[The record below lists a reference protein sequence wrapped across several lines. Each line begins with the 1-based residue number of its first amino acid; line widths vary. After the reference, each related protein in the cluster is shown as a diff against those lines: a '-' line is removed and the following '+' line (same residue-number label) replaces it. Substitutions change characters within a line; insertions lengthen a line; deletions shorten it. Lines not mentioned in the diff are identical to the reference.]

1 MNLYA
6 IRRRDYWESVEALE
20 RSAARSAE
28 VGDAMGGEVRWI
40 RTYVVQEENG
50 MLGTICI
57 YEGTSAEKVR
67 QHAELS
73 GMPAHEVTLVADTV
87 IIRPDSLDSA
97 A

>member
-6 IRRRDYWESVEALE
+6 IQRRVYWESVEALE

-28 VGDAMGGEVRWI
+28 VGAAMDGEVRWI
-40 RTYVVQEENG
+40 RTYVVREADG
-50 MLGTICI
+50 MVGTVCI

-67 QHAELS
+67 EHAERS
-73 GMPAHEVTLVADTV
+73 GVRAHGGAVVADLVV
-87 IIRPDSLDSA
+87 IGPDSLDSA